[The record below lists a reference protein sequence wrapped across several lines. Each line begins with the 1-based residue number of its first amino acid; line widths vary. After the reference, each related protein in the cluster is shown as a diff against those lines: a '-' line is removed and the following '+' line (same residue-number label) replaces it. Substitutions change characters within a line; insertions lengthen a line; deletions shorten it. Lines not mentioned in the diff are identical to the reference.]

1 MTPCENEA
9 KEILQADL
17 TRNSEDRDER
27 MERHIYRLTYVE
39 VKKLT
44 ERGMDSVILPIGTV
58 EAHGPHLPLATDI
71 LIPVNIAE
79 KLADAVDSLI
89 APPVNYGITRSL
101 LAYPGSLTVSS
112 QAFKEYVKG
121 ILLSFARHGFRKAIV
136 INGHGGQMN
145 ELKEVAMEVSSE
157 TKLKTIIFNWW
168 IALEQFTKD
177 FFKQQG
183 GHGAID
189 ETAMI
194 TAIDESLVKKEF
206 YSEESAA
213 VNSPGIDV
221 YPFQAPIILYKK
233 GEGLPIFDTRKAAEY
248 SKGVIAY
255 TIEMV
260 KDILAK
266 WNKNQT

>member
-1 MTPCENEA
+1 
-9 KEILQADL
+9 
-17 TRNSEDRDER
+17 
-27 MERHIYRLTYVE
+27 MERHIERLTFVE
-39 VKKLT
+39 VKRLI
-44 ERGMDSVILPIGTV
+44 ERGLDSVILPIGTV
-58 EAHGPHLPLATDI
+58 EAHGPHLPLGTDVM
-71 LIPVNIAE
+71 IPVSIAE
-79 KLADAVDSLI
+79 KLADEVDSLI

-101 LAYPGSLTVSS
+101 LVYPGSLTVSS
-112 QAFKEYVKG
+112 PAFKEYVKG
-121 ILLSFARHGFRKAIV
+121 ILLSLSRHGFKKAVV

-145 ELKEVAMEVSSE
+145 ELKEVGMEVWSE
-157 TKLKTIIFNWW
+157 TGLKTVMFNWW

-194 TAIDESLVKKEF
+194 MAIDESLVKKEY

-213 VNSPGIDV
+213 VNTLGIDV

-233 GEGLPIFDTRKAAEY
+233 GEGLPIFDNRKANEY
-248 SKGVIAY
+248 SKGVIEKTMA
-255 TIEMV
+255 MV

-266 WNKNQT
+266 WDKNQMEFEK

>member
-1 MTPCENEA
+1 
-9 KEILQADL
+9 
-17 TRNSEDRDER
+17 
-27 MERHIYRLTYVE
+27 MERHIEKLTYIE
-39 VKKLT
+39 VRKLI
-44 ERGMDSVILPIGTV
+44 ERGMDSVILPVGTV
-58 EAHGPHLPLATDI
+58 EAHGPHLPLATDV
-71 LIPVNIAE
+71 LIPVNIAQ

-89 APPVNYGITRSL
+89 APPINYGVTRSL
-101 LAYPGSLTVSS
+101 LGYPGSLTVSS
-112 QAFKEYVKG
+112 QTFKQYVKD
-121 ILLSFARHGFRKAIV
+121 ILLSFAKHGFRKVIV

-145 ELKEVAMEVSSE
+145 ELKEIAADVWSE
-157 TKLKTIIFNWW
+157 AKLRTIMFHWW

-213 VNSPGIDV
+213 VNVPGIDV
-221 YPFQAPIILYKK
+221 YPFQAPIILYRK
-233 GEGLPIFDTRKAAEY
+233 GEGLPVFDSRRASEY
-248 SKGVIAY
+248 FKGVIAN
-255 TIEMV
+255 TIEIV